1 MKFEIWNK
9 KTKSFE
15 IVQLSEE
22 QYEEMLNGF
31 SIVEIEHEIKE
42 RMIDM
47 LTRSCLKFEENAVF
61 YKYD

>member
-15 IVQLSEE
+15 IVQLSEG
-22 QYEEMLNGF
+22 QYEEMLIGF
-31 SIVEIEHEIKE
+31 SIVEIEQDIKD

-47 LTRSCLKFEENAVF
+47 LKRNCLKFEENSVF